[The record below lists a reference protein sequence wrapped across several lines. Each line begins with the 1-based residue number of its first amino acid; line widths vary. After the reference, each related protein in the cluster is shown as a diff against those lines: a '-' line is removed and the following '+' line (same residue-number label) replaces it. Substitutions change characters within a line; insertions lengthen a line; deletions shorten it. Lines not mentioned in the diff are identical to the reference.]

1 MNVLVDVVLV
11 LLAVLA
17 LLGALTRF
25 IARAV
30 ERRIPPAGR
39 FVDVPGVRF
48 HVIDQGTAPAGS
60 PPILMLHGL
69 AGQVHHFN
77 FHLVDALAKTTRV
90 VAIDRPGS
98 GYSTRA
104 RDTAIRIDHQADAVA
119 QLLTALQ
126 IDKAFV
132 VGHSLGGALALTL
145 ALRHPERVAGL
156 ALIAPLTRLLDN
168 PPAVFRPLAVRGY
181 LLRRLLAWTVITP
194 SFLWRGRRVLP
205 MVFGPESPPRGYTHK
220 AGGLLSLRPSQFI
233 AATEDLEGVVA
244 SFRDISSR
252 FAELAQRPRPIGMIF
267 GREDRVLDHDTHV
280 GFLQSALPQI
290 RVDSVSGG
298 HMLPVTQPE
307 RVAQF
312 INDLWQASRA

>member
-1 MNVLVDVVLV
+1 MTLLVNVAVGLVMM
-11 LLAVLA
+11 LAALA
-17 LLGALTRF
+17 TLTWF
-25 IARAV
+25 VTRAV
-30 ERRIPPAGR
+30 ERRIPPVGR

-48 HVIDQGTAPAGS
+48 HVIDKGTAPEGQ

-77 FHLVDALAKTTRV
+77 YFLVNALADSTRV
-90 VAIDRPGS
+90 IAIDRPGS

-104 RDTAIRIDHQADAVA
+104 RDTAIRIDAQADAVA
-119 QLLTALQ
+119 ALLSTLQ
-126 IDKAFV
+126 IDRAFV

-145 ALRHPERVAGL
+145 ALRHPQRVAGL

-181 LLRRLLAWTVITP
+181 LLRRLLAWTLVTP
-194 SFLWRGRRVLP
+194 SFIWRGRRVLP
-205 MVFGPESPPRGYTHK
+205 MVFGPESPPPGYTLK

-233 AATEDLEGVVA
+233 AAAEDLEGVVA
-244 SFRDISSR
+244 SYQDIPRR
-252 FAELAQRPRPIGMIF
+252 FGELAQPPRPIGMLF

-280 GFLQSALPQI
+280 GSLQTALPGL

-298 HMLPVTQPE
+298 HMLPLTQPTL
-307 RVAQF
+307 VARF
-312 INDLWQASRA
+312 IKELWQASRT

>member
-1 MNVLVDVVLV
+1 MNALGSVI
-11 LLAVLA
+11 LLIGAVLGS
-17 LLGALTRF
+17 LGALTWF
-25 IARAV
+25 ITRAV

-48 HVIDQGTAPAGS
+48 HVIDKGTAPAGS

-77 FHLVDALAKTTRV
+77 FRLVDALAPSTRV
-90 VAIDRPGS
+90 IAIDRPGS

-104 RDTAIRIDHQADAVA
+104 RDTAIRIDAQADAVA
-119 QLLTALQ
+119 QLLTALK
-126 IDKAFV
+126 IDKAFI

-168 PPAVFRPLAVRGY
+168 PPAVFSTLAVRGY
-181 LLRRLLAWTVITP
+181 LLRRLLAWTVVTP

-205 MVFGPESPPRGYTHK
+205 MVFGPESPPPGYTIK
-220 AGGLLSLRPSQFI
+220 AGGLLSLRPSQFVS
-233 AATEDLEGVVA
+233 AAEDLEGVVA
-244 SFRDISSR
+244 SYRDISTR
-252 FAELAQRPRPIGMIF
+252 LAELASSPRPVGMLF

-280 GFLQSALPQI
+280 GFLQSVLPHI
-290 RVDSVSGG
+290 RVESVTGG

-307 RVAQF
+307 LVARF
-312 INDLWQASRA
+312 IADLWHAARS

>member
-1 MNVLVDVVLV
+1 MTALFTVIFA

-17 LLGALTRF
+17 ALWALTWF

-30 ERRIPPAGR
+30 ERRIPPIGR
-39 FVDVPGVRF
+39 FVAVPGVRF
-48 HVIDQGTAPAGS
+48 HVIDQGTAPEGQ

-77 FHLVDALAKTTRV
+77 FFLVNALAKTTRV
-90 VAIDRPGS
+90 IAIDRPGS
-98 GYSTRA
+98 GYSTRD
-104 RDTAIRIDHQADAVA
+104 RNTAIRIDAQADAVA
-119 QLLTALQ
+119 QLLSALQ

-145 ALRHPERVAGL
+145 ALRHPQRVSGL

-168 PPAVFRPLAVRGY
+168 PPAVFRPIAVRGY
-181 LLRRLLAWTVITP
+181 LLRRLLAWTVVTP

-205 MVFGPESPPRGYTHK
+205 MVFGPESPPPGYTLK

-233 AATEDLEGVVA
+233 AAAEDLEGVVA
-244 SFRDISSR
+244 SYRDIPQR
-252 FAELAQRPRPIGMIF
+252 FGELAHPPRPIGMLF

-280 GFLQSALPQI
+280 GSLRAALPEV

-298 HMLPVTQPE
+298 HMLPVTQPTL
-307 RVAQF
+307 VARF
-312 INDLWQASRA
+312 IEDLWQASRA